1 MRLFLDAN
9 IFFAAAGSLQGGSAF
24 VLELGKRQKFE
35 VVTVSHALLEAER
48 NIRSKL
54 GEKYL
59 ARHHQNLLELKPIIQ
74 SIAAVP
80 TEKLVE
86 FEKFIPMKDIPILV
100 GAILSNA
107 QFLITLDRRDFLENR
122 RLRSLPLPFDIITP
136 GDFLKQYLNEL

>member
-1 MRLFLDAN
+1 MDAN